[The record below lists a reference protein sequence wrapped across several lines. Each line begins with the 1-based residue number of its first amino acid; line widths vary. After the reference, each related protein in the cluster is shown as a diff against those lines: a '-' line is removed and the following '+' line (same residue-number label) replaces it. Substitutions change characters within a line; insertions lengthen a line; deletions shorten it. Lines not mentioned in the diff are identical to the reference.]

1 MNSSKEFSPA
11 ELAALMP
18 WRLPLVGELE
28 EEQAEP
34 PADEAPPPEV
44 EDVEALVMPTAEEIE
59 AIQREAREEAA
70 REGFREGYDRGYQEG
85 YEKGREQG
93 YGAGRDEVD
102 LVIAHLRGL
111 LDGLAEPLQAVDEQV
126 EQELAALAVAL
137 ARQLIRRE
145 LKSDPGQIV
154 AVARE
159 ALGVLPSSSRKVN
172 LYLHPDDLEL
182 VRSVLAID
190 EDEQRWKLVGDPLLT
205 RGGCRVVSEV
215 SVIDASVEK
224 RMAAAIAQAFGGE
237 RGGDEA

>member
-1 MNSSKEFSPA
+1 MNSSKEFSPD

-18 WRLPLVGELE
+18 WRLPLVGEPE
-28 EEQAEP
+28 VEVE
-34 PADEAPPPEV
+34 EAPPEEASPPEV
-44 EDVEALVMPTAEEIE
+44 EEVETVAMPTAEEIE
-59 AIQREAREEAA
+59 AFQREAREEAA
-70 REGFREGYDRGYQEG
+70 REGYREGYDQGYQEG

-102 LVIAHLRGL
+102 RVVAHLRGVV
-111 LDGLAEPLQAVDEQV
+111 DGLAEPLRAVDEQV

-145 LKSDPGQIV
+145 LKADPGQIV

-159 ALGVLPSSSRKVN
+159 ALGVLPSSSRKVS

-182 VRSVLAID
+182 VRAVLAID

-215 SVIDASVEK
+215 SVIDATVEK

-237 RGGDEA
+237 RGGDES